1 VADIFISYSHQ
12 DRPCAQL
19 VAQALEAEGRSV
31 WWDRNIEISAH
42 FTQVIDHELTIA
54 RCVIVLWSNSSR
66 LADWVLDE
74 AGHAKQRNVL
84 VPIFIERV
92 LAPPGFGQIQGVIL
106 TNWDGDREDERFTR
120 LSAHIEAMLRRPAV
134 EVIELVPSLND
145 LATPRR
151 HDDLHSTAAMRENAW
166 KSKRNLAIRI
176 ENVANNIKE
185 LNILVLTFVSALA
198 LLALA
203 YGAHLR
209 DLVYQDA
216 QGIEHQVGFWWAPNW
231 TVVYLILFPGYN
243 LLFCSNVDRF
253 RSVLDIFVE
262 QNIIAAPDGLPV
274 NPVELRRHWEN
285 HLGLVSIT
293 LWALVLGVGG
303 FSFTQ
308 WIYDCLLPNYT
319 GQLSDAPIDW
329 ATFAVAHAGLGGNRS
344 SEIWFSAVAYVYMA
358 IALWIYAAV
367 FVYGATFAWYL
378 RDLSTSSGRLRLV
391 WRGEGLTNELRDVVD
406 RIFVGLVLGFLA
418 AYCMRLQSAYLTS
431 NETNVIEYM
440 FSGERALLRAWSG
453 GFAVSGF

>member
-1 VADIFISYSHQ
+1 
-12 DRPCAQL
+12 
-19 VAQALEAEGRSV
+19 
-31 WWDRNIEISAH
+31 
-42 FTQVIDHELTIA
+42 
-54 RCVIVLWSNSSR
+54 
-66 LADWVLDE
+66 
-74 AGHAKQRNVL
+74 
-84 VPIFIERV
+84 
-92 LAPPGFGQIQGVIL
+92 
-106 TNWDGDREDERFTR
+106 
-120 LSAHIEAMLRRPAV
+120 
-134 EVIELVPSLND
+134 
-145 LATPRR
+145 
-151 HDDLHSTAAMRENAW
+151 MRENAW

-391 WRGEGLTNELRDVVD
+391 WRGEGLTNELRDVVG

-453 GFAVSGF
+453 GFAVSGFSPHPGTSATSAGTSWAVAVYAFLMFSGSLSLIYVAFNNSKNYFLSHLRDAEWRRQARVLVDHPEQVDALAGKVKDERFLSSVLPYPGSYLLIAAGLFISAAQPKFGSLLLLTLLFGIGHLLLRHGKSPGGNAHES